1 MKPETKNLFICGPN
15 RSGTSLLRKLL
26 NTNEFINLSDIE
38 LNFSYDYFTPDDE
51 SGCPFNQI
59 DRKYFG
65 HKNGVVIHRNSLTEL
80 LVEYLLMDYTELSQY
95 TGSITPMAYKLIV
108 LKSICELW

>member
-1 MKPETKNLFICGPN
+1 MDH
-15 RSGTSLLRKLL
+15 
-26 NTNEFINLSDIE
+26 NTFKFFDTTGKHITINYCNFHVKVKYLESDIE